1 ASAVVFLALLSPA
14 WTLVKVKALKNAQ
27 DTAQRKRDGS
37 SDGSVDPFESD
48 KLTAKASRMVP
59 WHSLVSA
66 SRAGEE
72 DLEPDA
78 VPEAVPEADGYGF

>member
-1 ASAVVFLALLSPA
+1 MDQLI
-14 WTLVKVKALKNAQ
+14 LVS
-27 DTAQRKRDGS
+27 RM
-37 SDGSVDPFESD
+37 D
-48 KLTAKASRMVP
+48 KLTAKAPRMVP

-78 VPEAVPEADGYGF
+78 VPEAVPEADGDGFVLMGWGLLSFKHGGLGRTKLVV